1 MTRTRSSTGAIRRP
15 RPRGAALL
23 VLASLLLAP
32 AGGRLAARPERP
44 PKSTQS
50 YGSGKVFKPEFNDL
64 VRHADVIVV
73 GKVVQIGGIPHAG
86 PSKNRASSKKYTY
99 WEDSFAMLEVE
110 ETLKGKIKGARVK
123 VAYHS
128 DLEGD
133 KTRYQSGK
141 KYIAFLTRPSK
152 YPDAYT
158 TAHFHFGEYL
168 INERG
173 KAERVADS
181 SEISKPAEVVIE
193 NVRKALAPHGKD
205 K

>member
-1 MTRTRSSTGAIRRP
+1 M
-15 RPRGAALL
+15 
-23 VLASLLLAP
+23 
-32 AGGRLAARPERP
+32 
-44 PKSTQS
+44 
-50 YGSGKVFKPEFNDL
+50 
-64 VRHADVIVV
+64 

-86 PSKNRASSKKYTY
+86 PSKKRPSSKKYTY
-99 WEDSFAMLEVE
+99 WEDSFAILAVE
-110 ETLKGKIKGARVK
+110 ETLKGKVSGARVK

-133 KTRYQSGK
+133 KTRYQAGK
-141 KYIAFLTRPSK
+141 KYIAFLTKPTK

-168 INERG
+168 INDQG
-173 KAERVADS
+173 KAERVADT

-193 NVRKALAPHGKD
+193 RIRKALPPPGKG

>member
-1 MTRTRSSTGAIRRP
+1 MSPPAGAFRRP
-15 RPRGAALL
+15 RPRAVLLL

-32 AGGRLAARPERP
+32 TGGRLTARPEKP
-44 PKSTQS
+44 PKSSQS
-50 YGSGKVFKPEFNDL
+50 YGSGKVFKPEFKDL
-64 VRHADVIVV
+64 VRHADLIVV
-73 GKVVQIGGIPHAG
+73 GRVVQIGGIPHAG
-86 PSKNRASSKKYTY
+86 PSRNRASSKKYTY

-110 ETLKGKIKGARVK
+110 ETLKGKKVKGARVK

-133 KTRYQSGK
+133 KTRYQAGK
-141 KYIAFLTRPSK
+141 KYIAFLTRPTK

-158 TAHFHFGEYL
+158 TAHFHYGEYL
-168 INERG
+168 INDQG

-193 NVRKALAPHGKD
+193 NIRKALPPPGKG